1 MKLRTVVMLFGLAG
15 VLGSPCS
22 HAEVPG
28 SVRRDTV
35 VRVVEKT
42 RPAVVNISAM
52 SIVQVPRRTPFDRL
66 FSGFW
71 GTGPRVQEAQSLGS
85 GVLITPDG
93 YVLTNE
99 HVVEGASAIRVT
111 LVDGRGLDAEVV
123 GADVENDL
131 ALLRLKL
138 KPGAKILPSL
148 RLRKRSDLMVGE
160 TVVAIGNPFGLQ
172 STVTRGVISA
182 LNRTVS
188 SQESGRTYADFI
200 QTDASINPGNSG
212 GALVDMDG
220 GLAGINTA
228 IIASAQGIGF
238 AIPATRARRVVDDLL
253 RFGHVRRLWLGA
265 VLRPVMAHGRRV
277 FEQGQVR
284 GLMVRR
290 VFPGSP
296 ADQAG
301 LRRGDMIVKIADR
314 RAANLVQLRTAL
326 ATLSPGDNLPLGV
339 IGDQGE
345 TTVKVTPRHAPRDL
359 GTRILARW
367 LGLEVADS
375 RDGIVVRN
383 VSPRSAAAETG
394 LQRGDLILAVHGR
407 RVRSIAELDET
418 MSSDPDASSI
428 FLVVGRGRYAY
439 NLTFPL
445 DE

>member
-1 MKLRTVVMLFGLAG
+1 VLLAAAG
-15 VLGSPCS
+15 PLCS
-22 HAEVPG
+22 AAPPAEAGG
-28 SVRRDTV
+28 SVRRDAV
-35 VRVVEKT
+35 VRVVEMA

-52 SIVQVPRRTPFDRL
+52 SIVQVPRRSVFDQL
-66 FSGFW
+66 FSDFW
-71 GTGPRVQEAQSLGS
+71 GMGPRVREAQSLGS

-111 LVDGRGLDAEVV
+111 LLDGRTLEAEVV
-123 GADVENDL
+123 GSDVENDL
-131 ALLRLKL
+131 ALLALTL
-138 KPGAKILPSL
+138 KPGAPPLPHLTL
-148 RLRKRSDLMVGE
+148 RRRSDLMVGE

-182 LNRTVS
+182 LNRTVN

-212 GALVDMDG
+212 GALVDLDG

-253 RFGHVRRLWLGA
+253 KFGHVRPLWLGA
-265 VLRPVMAHGRRV
+265 VLRPVMAHGHRL
-277 FEQGQVR
+277 FDQGQAR

-296 ADQAG
+296 AARAG
-301 LRRGDMIVKIADR
+301 LRRGDLIVTIGGR
-314 RAANLVQLRTAL
+314 RAANPAQLRTAL
-326 ATLSPGDNLPLGV
+326 ATLSPGETLGLSV
-339 IGDQGE
+339 IGNEGQ
-345 TTVKVTPRHAPRDL
+345 TTLAVTPRYAPPDL
-359 GTRILARW
+359 GTRLLARW

-375 RDGIVVRN
+375 PEGVTVRR
-383 VSPRSAAAETG
+383 VETRSTAAQTG
-394 LQRGDLILAVHGR
+394 LRPGDLILAVHGR
-407 RVRSIAELDET
+407 RVETVSQLDEAIA
-418 MSSDPDASSI
+418 SDPDAASI
-428 FLVVGRGRYAY
+428 FLVVGRGRFAY

>member
-1 MKLRTVVMLFGLAG
+1 MSVAVAAT
-15 VLGSPCS
+15 LGIPCARADAPRS
-22 HAEVPG
+22 I
-28 SVRRDTV
+28 RRDAV

-52 SIVQVPRRTPFDRL
+52 SIVQVPRRTVFDQL

-71 GTGPRVQEAQSLGS
+71 GMGPQVQEAQSLGS

-111 LVDGRGLDAEVV
+111 LVDGRGLDAQVV
-123 GADVENDL
+123 GSDLENDL
-131 ALLRLKL
+131 ALLKLKL
-138 KPGAKILPSL
+138 KPGAKPLPFL
-148 RLRKRSDLMVGE
+148 TLARRSDLMVGE
-160 TVVAIGNPFGLQ
+160 TVVAIGNPFGLG

-182 LNRTVS
+182 LNRTVN

-212 GALVDMDG
+212 GALVDVDG
-220 GLAGINTA
+220 GLVGINTA

-253 RFGHVRRLWLGA
+253 KFGHVRRLWLGA
-265 VLRPVMAHGRRV
+265 VLRPVMAHGHQL
-277 FEQGQVR
+277 FSQGQTR

-290 VFPGSP
+290 IFPGSP
-296 ADQAG
+296 AAQAG
-301 LRRGDMIVKIADR
+301 LRPGDLIVTIGKHG
-314 RAANLVQLRTAL
+314 AANPAQLRTAL
-326 ATLSPGDNLPLGV
+326 ATLSPGDTLTLRV
-339 IGDQGE
+339 VGDQGE
-345 TTVKVTPRHAPRDL
+345 APVRVTPRHAPPDL
-359 GTRILARW
+359 GVRILSRW
-367 LGLEVADS
+367 LGLTIGDS
-375 RDGIVVRN
+375 PDGIVVRR
-383 VSPRSAAAETG
+383 VLPGSAAAQTE
-394 LQRGDLILAVHGR
+394 LQPGDLILAVHGR
-407 RVRSIAELDET
+407 RVNTVSELNEAIA
-418 MSSDPDASSI
+418 SDPDAASI